1 MAFRTKDAQA
11 RLDEIVTYLASQV
24 PAPERTSVTLFVT
37 DWLNASIM
45 GNAQALK
52 DLSNPMS
59 MTDAPNAGNKADR
72 DRRRALI
79 VLELMKS
86 TANINTGN
94 AVKQMGMGQVNT
106 RFATLLEQLRI
117 AASETHG
124 TGAALQAVFTTELAA
139 HPQRFLRANR
149 VMMANLPAATHA
161 VFFYDYRRSSY
172 CFDIAAPPAVRNPC
186 RIPAVIVPAVV
197 WDKVLGRTKS
207 QVSGS
212 FAGIVGTELTGAT
225 TMISTQFSGCA
236 FCFKVVGTRIFAAHI
251 MPDDG
256 AGSVV
261 TGGGA
266 ALARQLGGQVAG
278 IAGGN
283 FAAPGNGAGQFYVYG
298 AGWSNLAAV
307 PNGYPVR
314 TAADQFMNIFGVVKG
329 GAWRIYSQHVLD
341 NTYTTVR
348 IY

>member
-1 MAFRTKDAQA
+1 VAFRTKDAQA
-11 RLDEIVTYLASQV
+11 RLDEIIAYLASQV
-24 PAPERTSVTLFVT
+24 PGPERTSVTLYLT
-37 DWLNASIM
+37 DWMNRSTM

-52 DLSNPMS
+52 DLSNPMT
-59 MTDAPNAGNKADR
+59 MTNAPNAGNKAER

-86 TANINTGN
+86 TANLNTGN
-94 AVKQMGMGQVNT
+94 AVKQLAMGQVDT
-106 RFATLLEQLRI
+106 QFAALLGELRT

-124 TGAALQAVFTTELAA
+124 TGAALQTVFNTELVA

-149 VMMANLPAATHA
+149 VIMGNLRGGNQA
-161 VFFYDYRRSSY
+161 VFFYDYPRSTY
-172 CFDIAAPPAVRNPC
+172 RFDLQAPAEVRNPC
-186 RIPAVIVPAVV
+186 RIPAVVVPAVV
-197 WDKVLGRTKS
+197 WDQVPGRTNS
-207 QVSGS
+207 QTAGS
-212 FAGIVGTELTGAT
+212 FAGIVGTELIGAT

-256 AGSVV
+256 AGSAV

-266 ALARQLGGQVAG
+266 ALARQLAGQVPG
-278 IAGGN
+278 ITGGN
-283 FAAPGNGAGQFYVYG
+283 FAAPGNGAGQFNVYG
-298 AGWSNLAAV
+298 AGWSNLPAF

-314 TAADQFMNIFGVVKG
+314 AAADQFMNIFGVVKG
-329 GAWRIYSQHVLD
+329 GAWRIYSQHVL
-341 NTYTTVR
+341 NNVYTTVR

>member
-1 MAFRTKDAQA
+1 MALRTKDAQA
-11 RLDEIVTYLASQV
+11 RLDEIVAYIASQV
-24 PAPERTSVTLFVT
+24 PGAERTPVTLYLT
-37 DWLNASIM
+37 DWLNASIG
-45 GNAQALK
+45 GNAQALAG
-52 DLSNPMS
+52 LSNPLT
-59 MTDAPNAGNKADR
+59 MTDATNPGNKADR

-79 VLELMKS
+79 LLELMKS
-86 TANINTGN
+86 TANVNTAT
-94 AVKQMGMGQVNT
+94 AVKQMGIGQVNT
-106 RFATLLEQLRI
+106 RFAALLEQLRI

-124 TGAALQAVFTTELAA
+124 TGAALQAVFATELTA

-149 VMMANLPAATHA
+149 VMMANLPAATRA
-161 VFFYDYRRSSY
+161 VFFYDYRRSTY

-197 WDKVLGRTKS
+197 WDKVPGRTSS
-207 QVSGS
+207 QIAGS
-212 FAGIVGTELTGAT
+212 FASIAPTELTGAT

-251 MPDDG
+251 MPDDS

-261 TGGGA
+261 TGGGM

-283 FAAPGNGAGQFYVYG
+283 FAAPGNGAGQFNVYG
-298 AGWSNLAAV
+298 AGWSNLAAF

-314 TAADQFMNIFGVVKG
+314 TAADQFMNIFGVVKS
-329 GAWRIYSQHVLD
+329 GAWRIYAQHVLN